1 LLDITRLIS
10 RAGRMPTGVDRVELA
25 YLRHLATC
33 PEPLFAIARTTLGY
47 VLLQGDGLAEITAR
61 LTGKVPWGVA
71 DGLSKLARRKTET
84 VRQAE
89 SDLRRNA
96 LDRCR
101 PRGLGDM
108 LVRHLPEGAAYLN
121 TGHSNLSERMLWT
134 LRHRAKARI
143 AVLIHDTIPLDF
155 PRFQRPGTPEK
166 FRRMLKRVQVGADL
180 IICNSHHTKARILHH
195 LQTRRKTP
203 PLIVAHL
210 GVNVPVVG
218 VLPKGTEPDAPY
230 FVVLGTVEPRKGH
243 DLLLD
248 VWQDLEEEY
257 GSNTPR
263 LLIVGRRGWNNKTV
277 FDRLDSMPKDGPV
290 RAYSEAEDGVVAAL
304 IKGSTGLLFPS
315 RAEGFGLPPVEAAA
329 LGVPVVSSD
338 LPVVREVL
346 GDIPVYASPTER
358 YQWKQSIESLING
371 RTKGS
376 SLNEIGAFI
385 PPTWDE
391 HFNIVLRFT

>member
-1 LLDITRLIS
+1 MLDITRLIS

>member
-1 LLDITRLIS
+1 MLDITRLIS

-33 PEPLFAIARTTLGY
+33 PEPLLAIARTTLGY

-61 LTGKVPWGVA
+61 LTGKVPWGAA

-108 LVRHLPEGAAYLN
+108 LVRHLPKGAAYLN

-134 LRHRAKARI
+134 LRHRARARI

-155 PRFQRPGTPEK
+155 PQFQRPSTPEK
-166 FRRMLKRVQVGADL
+166 FRQMLKRVQVRADL

-195 LQTRRKTP
+195 LQARGKTP

-257 GSNTPR
+257 GSNTPL

-290 RAYSEAEDGVVAAL
+290 REYSEAEDGVVAAL
-304 IKGSTGLLFPS
+304 IKGSTGLLLPS

-371 RTKGS
+371 RTKVS
-376 SLNEIGAFI
+376 SLNESGTFI